1 MTGTGPVVP
10 VDDELGP
17 PRSNGELVFEAPWE
31 GRAFGLAV
39 ALAEG
44 GRFEWADFRTL
55 LVEET
60 AADDARQAAGGAARP
75 YYVRWA
81 AALERLLA
89 ERGWVEAD
97 DLAVAACREEQKG
110 EHKAH
115 VHHGLAVGGDRGAT
129 RRQPLFSAMGAAGEG
144 ENLQV
149 TD

>member
-31 GRAFGLAV
+31 GRAFGLA
-39 ALAEG
+39 AAMAER
-44 GRFEWADFRTL
+44 GRFEWADFRAL

-60 AADDARQAAGGAARP
+60 AADDARQAAGGPARP

-97 DLAVAACREEQKG
+97 DLAA
-110 EHKAH
+110 
-115 VHHGLAVGGDRGAT
+115 AT
-129 RRQPLFSAMGAAGEG
+129 RREEHKDEHGAHALHGPG
-144 ENLQV
+144 PSGH
-149 TD
+149 

>member
-1 MTGTGPVVP
+1 MTGPGPVVP

-39 ALAEG
+39 AMAER
-44 GRFEWADFRTL
+44 GRFEWAEFRGL

-60 AADDARQAAGGAARP
+60 AADDVRQAAGGAARP

-97 DLAVAACREEQKG
+97 DLAVATRREEQKD
-110 EHKAH
+110 EHGAH
-115 VHHGLAVGGDRGAT
+115 APHGPGPSGH
-129 RRQPLFSAMGAAGEG
+129 
-144 ENLQV
+144 
-149 TD
+149 